1 MIKCQ
6 AFNLSHFGV
15 YFYPCNL
22 QFTFK
27 FQVLEE
33 IKQKDIVEEIS
44 AAVFSVQLVLIT
56 PNEKATSS
64 HPSKH
69 TQSSVSTVS
78 SRLKRVETGSAKKVV
93 KFTDEQSSTGN
104 YTPTRREG
112 AILQSPF
119 PSVRPFTLS

>member
-1 MIKCQ
+1 
-6 AFNLSHFGV
+6 LSHFGKDK
-15 YFYPCNL
+15 FNPCNL

-33 IKQKDIVEEIS
+33 IKQKDIVEEIP

-64 HPSKH
+64 HPGKH

-78 SRLKRVETGSAKKVV
+78 LRLKRVETGSAKKVV

-104 YTPTRREG
+104 
-112 AILQSPF
+112 
-119 PSVRPFTLS
+119 